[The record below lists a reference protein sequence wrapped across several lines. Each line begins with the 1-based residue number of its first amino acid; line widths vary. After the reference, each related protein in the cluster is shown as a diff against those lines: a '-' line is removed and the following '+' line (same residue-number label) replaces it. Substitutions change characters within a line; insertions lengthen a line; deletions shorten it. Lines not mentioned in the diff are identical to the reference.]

1 MQAIRM
7 PLRTISAGLLL
18 AWAGCS
24 VAGLSEDEA
33 ELAALYGDKSFISIA
48 TGAKQSTTRAP
59 AVATVI
65 TAEDIAATGAR
76 NVDEA
81 LQAVPGMHVS
91 VGYIYDPVY
100 AVRGVHTKY
109 NPQVL
114 MLLNGV
120 PLTNPYL
127 GSRGDGW
134 STIPAENIA
143 RIEVIRGPGSALY
156 GADAFTGVINVIT
169 KTSADID
176 GTLAGAR
183 VGSYN
188 NREGWI
194 QHGGKIGPFQLAASL
209 HVGKTDGPDETIAS
223 DTQSSL
229 DQLFGTSASY
239 APGPVQRAS
248 DMIDGSIDLAYDKWR
263 LRANY
268 AQRYHAQLGQ
278 GVADALDK
286 LGSFNGRR
294 FLTDLNYHDA
304 DFAKDWEVSAQASYY
319 ERGATTTVYPFPP
332 GAFGG
337 AYPDGMI
344 GTPGRT
350 ERTQRLNASGFYT
363 GFQQHRVRLGV
374 GAEKSE
380 IGDITESKNFNI
392 VYIPGVGNVPVPL
405 GGMVDFTN
413 TAPFMKPVS
422 RENLYLFAQDE
433 WQLANDWA
441 LTLGLRHDNYSDFGG
456 TTNPRAALVWAVN
469 YNFTAK
475 LLYGRAFRAP
485 SFVEMYAINNPTAT
499 GNPELKPETTDTW
512 ETAFV
517 WQPNGVSQLGLNLYQ
532 YQMQDVLRFVPNS
545 DPTTGATA
553 QNAGKQ
559 RGRGFE
565 VEGSWDPTRTV
576 RLSGNYS
583 YQRSVDQQVNQ
594 DAGLAPHQKVY
605 LRGDWRVHSDWAL
618 NAQYNWLSSRNREPV
633 RPNEAPDTRSPMGAY
648 NTFDLTMTKGTDRSK
663 WSTTIGVRNLFDSH
677 AREPSFAPGSIPEDY
692 PLPGRNWFAQLSYR
706 L

>member
-48 TGAKQSTTRAP
+48 TGAKQSTSRAP

-81 LQAVPGMHVS
+81 LQAVPGLHVS

-100 AVRGVHTKY
+100 AIRGVHTKY

-127 GSRGDGW
+127 GNRGDGW
-134 STIPAENIA
+134 ATIPAENIA

-209 HVGKTDGPDETIAS
+209 HVGKTDGPDETVAA
-223 DTQSSL
+223 DTQSGL
-229 DQLFGTSASY
+229 DKLFGTSASY

-268 AQRYHAQLGQ
+268 ASVITRNSGRVWPMRSTSSAVLMA
-278 GVADALDK
+278 GV
-286 LGSFNGRR
+286 F
-294 FLTDLNYHDA
+294 
-304 DFAKDWEVSAQASYY
+304 
-319 ERGATTTVYPFPP
+319 
-332 GAFGG
+332 
-337 AYPDGMI
+337 
-344 GTPGRT
+344 
-350 ERTQRLNASGFYT
+350 
-363 GFQQHRVRLGV
+363 
-374 GAEKSE
+374 
-380 IGDITESKNFNI
+380 
-392 VYIPGVGNVPVPL
+392 
-405 GGMVDFTN
+405 
-413 TAPFMKPVS
+413 
-422 RENLYLFAQDE
+422 
-433 WQLANDWA
+433 
-441 LTLGLRHDNYSDFGG
+441 
-456 TTNPRAALVWAVN
+456 
-469 YNFTAK
+469 
-475 LLYGRAFRAP
+475 
-485 SFVEMYAINNPTAT
+485 
-499 GNPELKPETTDTW
+499 
-512 ETAFV
+512 
-517 WQPNGVSQLGLNLYQ
+517 
-532 YQMQDVLRFVPNS
+532 
-545 DPTTGATA
+545 
-553 QNAGKQ
+553 
-559 RGRGFE
+559 
-565 VEGSWDPTRTV
+565 
-576 RLSGNYS
+576 
-583 YQRSVDQQVNQ
+583 
-594 DAGLAPHQKVY
+594 
-605 LRGDWRVHSDWAL
+605 
-618 NAQYNWLSSRNREPV
+618 
-633 RPNEAPDTRSPMGAY
+633 
-648 NTFDLTMTKGTDRSK
+648 
-663 WSTTIGVRNLFDSH
+663 
-677 AREPSFAPGSIPEDY
+677 
-692 PLPGRNWFAQLSYR
+692 
-706 L
+706 